1 MAKNSSQALSIEET
15 LGVGRRRSSIFG
27 RWWFWL
33 AIVLVLAWIG
43 YVLFAPKPKTQYTT
57 EAVQRGTLSSKVDA
71 TGSLEPVDKVTV
83 GAEISGRIDEVL
95 VDFNDVVVKGQVLA
109 RINTDDLNARA
120 TQARATLASAR
131 ANLLQAQATQADAQR
146 AFDRSQSLRDSG
158 FASNAAF
165 DNAKA
170 ALDRANAQVAA
181 SRAQVEQQQA
191 ALTQAETNLSKAEIK
206 SPIDGVVLERKV
218 EAGQTVQAS
227 FNTPELFVIASD
239 LKRMELQV
247 YIDEADVAAVRIGQ
261 RATFTV
267 DAYEDKTFQAEVI
280 AVRTSPR
287 ILNNVVAYL
296 ATLSVDN
303 STGLLRPGLT
313 ATAEITTSTAVN
325 VLYVPNGALRFEP
338 EAKPSGGGATVSI
351 GGRGGP
357 QIRADGPK
365 ADKKEPKAPDAG
377 TVYVLDKSGDPEKRE
392 VRKGITDGVHT
403 EIKSGNLKL
412 GELAITDVAL
422 PNARQ

>member
-15 LGVGRRRSSIFG
+15 LGVGRSRRTIFG

-33 AIVLVLAWIG
+33 ALLLVGAWIA
-43 YVLFAPKPKTQYTT
+43 YYFLAPKPKTQYVTQ
-57 EAVQRGTLSSKVDA
+57 AVERGAISSTVDA

-95 VDFNDVVVKGQVLA
+95 ADFNDVVVKGQVLA
-109 RINTDDLNARA
+109 RINTDELNARA
-120 TQARATLASAR
+120 TQARATLANAR

-146 AFDRSQSLRDSG
+146 AFDRSSSLRETG
-158 FASNAAF
+158 FASTAAF
-165 DNAKA
+165 DSAKA
-170 ALDRANAQVAA
+170 ALDRANAQVAS
-181 SRAQVEQQQA
+181 SRAQVQQQEA
-191 ALTQAETNLSKAEIK
+191 SLEQAVTNLSKAEIK

-218 EAGQTVQAS
+218 QAGQTVQAS

-247 YIDEADVAAVRIGQ
+247 YIDEADVASVKAGQ
-261 RATFTV
+261 NATFTV
-267 DAYEDKTFQAEVI
+267 DAYEDKKFSAKVVEI
-280 AVRTSPR
+280 RTSPR

-303 STGLLRPGLT
+303 ANGLLRPGLT
-313 ATAEITTSTAVN
+313 ATAEITTATALN
-325 VLYVPNGALRFEP
+325 VLMVPAGALRFEP
-338 EAKPSGGGATVSI
+338 EAKPNGGGAAISF

-357 QIRADGPK
+357 SIRTGEGRRGGKP
-365 ADKKEPKAPDAG
+365 EKAPDAG
-377 TVYVLDKSGDPEKRE
+377 TVYVLDKNGDPEKRD
-392 VRKGITDGVHT
+392 VRKGISDGSNT
-403 EIKSGNLKL
+403 EIKSGNLKQ
-412 GELAITDVAL
+412 GELVITDVAL

>member
-15 LGVGRRRSSIFG
+15 IGVGKGRRSIFG

-33 AIVLVLAWIG
+33 ILALVAAWIG
-43 YVLFAPKPKTQYTT
+43 YSVFAPKPKTEYFS
-57 EAVQRGTLSSKVDA
+57 EPVQQGTISSKVDA

-109 RINTDDLNARA
+109 RINTDDLNARG
-120 TQARATLASAR
+120 TQARAGLANAR
-131 ANLLQAQATQADAQR
+131 ANLLQAQATQSDAQR
-146 AFDRSQSLRDSG
+146 AFERSSSLRNSG
-158 FASNAAF
+158 FASTAAY

-170 ALDRANAQVAA
+170 ALDRANAQVSA
-181 SRAQVEQQQA
+181 SRAQVQQQEA

-206 SPIDGVVLERKV
+206 SPIDGVVLDRRV
-218 EAGQTVQAS
+218 EPGQTVQAS

-247 YIDEADVAAVRIGQ
+247 YIDEADVASVKIGQ
-261 RATFTV
+261 SATFTV
-267 DAYEDKTFQAEVI
+267 DAYEERKFQAQVI

-303 STGLLRPGLT
+303 SAGLLRPGLT
-313 ATAEITTSTAVN
+313 ATAEITTATAMN
-325 VLYVPNGALRFEP
+325 VLNVPNGALRFEP
-338 EAKPSGGGATVSI
+338 EAKANGGGVSFSF

-357 QIRADGPK
+357 SVRTQDAKGG
-365 ADKKEPKAPDAG
+365 KKDEKPLDAA
-377 TVYVLDKSGDPEKRE
+377 TVYVLTKAGDPEKRE
-392 VRKGITDGVHT
+392 VRKGISDGDRT

-412 GELAITDVAL
+412 GELVITDVAL
-422 PNARQ
+422 PNTRQ

>member
-33 AIVLVLAWIG
+33 LIVLVIAWIG
-43 YVLFAPKPKTQYTT
+43 YAFFWPKPKTQYTT
-57 EAVQRGTLSSKVDA
+57 EPVQRGTISSKVDA

-95 VDFNDVVVKGQVLA
+95 VDFNDIVVKGQVLA

-120 TQARATLASAR
+120 TQARATLANAR
-131 ANLLQAQATQADAQR
+131 ANLLQAQATQSDAQR
-146 AFDRSQSLRDSG
+146 AFERSQSLRETG
-158 FASNAAF
+158 FASSAAF

-181 SRAQVEQQQA
+181 SRAQIEQQQA

-206 SPIDGVVLERKV
+206 SPIDGVVLERRV
-218 EAGQTVQAS
+218 EPGQTVQAS

-247 YIDEADVAAVRIGQ
+247 YIDEADVAAVKIGQ

-267 DAYEDKTFQAEVI
+267 DAYEEKTFQAQVI

-303 STGLLRPGLT
+303 SSGLLRPGLT
-313 ATAEITTSTAVN
+313 ATAEITTSTAVD
-325 VLYVPNGALRFEP
+325 VMHVPNGALRFEP

-357 QIRADGPK
+357 QIRSEGPK
-365 ADKKEPKAPDAG
+365 TEKKEPKSPDAG
-377 TVYVLDKSGDPEKRE
+377 TVYVLDKAGDPEKRE
-392 VRKGITDGVHT
+392 VRKGISDGVNT

-412 GELAITDVAL
+412 GEQVITDVAL